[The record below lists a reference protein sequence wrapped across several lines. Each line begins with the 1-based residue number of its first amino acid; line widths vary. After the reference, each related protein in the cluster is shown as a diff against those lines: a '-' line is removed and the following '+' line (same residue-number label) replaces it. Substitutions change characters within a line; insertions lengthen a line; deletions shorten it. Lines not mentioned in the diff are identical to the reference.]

1 MYLPDSSILT
11 NIQVQGHT
19 QLREILFE
27 KIYIQVRSL
36 ESRLYT
42 DEELT
47 HLPDIFPA
55 HPRYREW
62 QLRKESARRLLRYIS
77 RKKVNPDILEVGCG
91 NGWLTH
97 QLADIPGTRVTGV
110 DINFTEL
117 QQAARVFSNDP
128 NLRFIHGDIR
138 SGLLEDR
145 RFDYILFAATL
156 EHFPSAKKVLHLCL
170 THLKRGG
177 EIHLIDTPFCKP
189 EEVKFEERRTL
200 AYYTSFGYPEMAD
213 YYFHHTLDD
222 LRSFR
227 HTLLYNPRDLRNRF
241 LKNKNQYPWVRITN
255 NPIKP

>member
-19 QLREILFE
+19 RLREILFE
-27 KIYIQVRSL
+27 KKYIQVRAL

-42 DEELT
+42 DEELV
-47 HLPDIFPA
+47 HLPEIGAA
-55 HPRYREW
+55 HPRLREW
-62 QLRKESARRLLRYIS
+62 QLRKQSARRLVHYIS
-77 RKKVNPDILEVGCG
+77 RKRTNLDILEVGCG

-97 QLADIPGTRVTGV
+97 QLAEIPGTKVTGV

-138 SGLLEDR
+138 SGLLEER
-145 RFDYILFAATL
+145 RFDLILFAATL
-156 EHFPSAKKVLHLCL
+156 EHFPSPKKILHLCL
-170 THLKRGG
+170 SHLKRAG
-177 EIHLIDTPFCKP
+177 EIHLIDTTFYKP
-189 EEVKFEERRTL
+189 EEVKGEERRTL

-213 YYFHHTLDD
+213 YYFHHTYDD

-227 HTLLYNPRDLRNRF
+227 YSVMYNPRDFRNRF
-241 LKNKNQYPWVRITN
+241 FKNKSQHPWVRIT
-255 NPIKP
+255 K

>member
-19 QLREILFE
+19 RLREILFE
-27 KIYIQVRSL
+27 KKYIQVRAL

-42 DEELT
+42 DDELIQ
-47 HLPDIFPA
+47 LPDIAPA
-55 HPRYREW
+55 HPRFKEW
-62 QLRKESARRLLRYIS
+62 QVRNLSARRLVRYIS
-77 RKKVNPDILEVGCG
+77 RRKANLDILEVGCG

-97 QLADIPGTRVTGV
+97 QLAEIPGSSVIGV

-138 SGLLEDR
+138 SGLLDDLC
-145 RFDYILFAATL
+145 FDIIIFAATL
-156 EHFPSAKKVLHLCL
+156 EHFPSAKKILHLCL
-170 THLKRGG
+170 SHLKKGG
-177 EIHLIDTPFCKP
+177 EVHIIDTPFCKP
-189 EEVKFEERRTL
+189 EDVKPEERRTL

-213 YYFHHTLDD
+213 YYFHHTMDD

-227 HTLLYNPRDLRNRF
+227 YTVLYNPKGF
-241 LKNKNQYPWVRITN
+241 LHQFRKHKSQHPWIRITN
-255 NPIKP
+255 N

>member
-19 QLREILFE
+19 RLREILFE
-27 KIYIQVRSL
+27 KKYIQVRAL

-42 DEELT
+42 DEELVQ
-47 HLPDIFPA
+47 LPGIAPL
-55 HPRYREW
+55 HPRFREW
-62 QLRKESARRLLRYIS
+62 QLRKQSCRRLIRHFA
-77 RKKVNPDILEVGCG
+77 RKHTDLDILEVGCG

-97 QLADIPGTRVTGV
+97 QLAEIPGSTVVGI

-145 RFDYILFAATL
+145 RFDFIVFAATL
-156 EHFPSAKKVLHLCL
+156 EHFPSLKKIVHLCL
-170 THLKRGG
+170 SHLNRGG
-177 EIHLIDTPFCKP
+177 EIHIIDTPFCRP
-189 EEVKFEERRTL
+189 EDVAMEERRTL
-200 AYYTSFGYPEMAD
+200 AYYTSFGYPEMAE
-213 YYFHHTLDD
+213 YYFHHTLND

-227 HTLLYNPRDLRNRF
+227 CSVLYNPKGFPHRF
-241 LKNKNQYPWVRITN
+241 LKNKNQHPWIRITN
-255 NPIKP
+255 NQ